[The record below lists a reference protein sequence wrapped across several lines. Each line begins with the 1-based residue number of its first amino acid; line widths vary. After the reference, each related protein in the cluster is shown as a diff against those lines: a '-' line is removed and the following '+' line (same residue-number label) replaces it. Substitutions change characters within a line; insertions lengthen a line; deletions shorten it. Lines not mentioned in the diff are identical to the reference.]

1 MCLKS
6 IGTVKSITNM
16 NELNRIK
23 ELNNLL
29 GEGKSKYQQ
38 VKDSIN
44 RSKSIDKEMKE
55 KIIGYITSG
64 SRYAEGGRV
73 YGLSKPNELRD
84 KSNKVNGVSMG
95 ADKNGFFVYTHRAR
109 SKSYS
114 EPGKIPVK
122 DIEFIES
129 TG

>member
-1 MCLKS
+1 ML
-6 IGTVKSITNM
+6 
-16 NELNRIK
+16 NEIHRIK
-23 ELNNLL
+23 ELM
-29 GEGKSKYQQ
+29 GIVSEEKESKYQE
-38 VKDSIN
+38 VKNSIN
-44 RSKSIDKEMKE
+44 KSRSLSSEMKFE
-55 KIIGYITSG
+55 ILKYVTSG
-64 SRYAEGGRV
+64 SRYKEGGFV
-73 YGLSKPNELRD
+73 YGLSKPNELRE

-109 SKSYS
+109 CESYS